1 MTADVPTL
9 LLMIIVTSLV
19 TSGALLVLNGNQR
32 NDGLQYW
39 AGGLLLSAL
48 AHTLLLL
55 YGRIPNLLTVVLG
68 NVLLSSALA
77 SFWLAVR
84 RFHGLALHWA
94 RTLAL
99 LAAIAL
105 LMWLF
110 QHQFASRVVVSGF
123 TLSLQAALVLWVLR
137 QRALGAEQQRSR
149 GALLLVCGLGL
160 IVLTLLLR
168 AAAALFF
175 SLNIASI
182 LQSNLVQTLT
192 FMVSFLATLVSS
204 FGFVFMAKERA
215 DQANL
220 RLASQDPLT
229 GAANRRA
236 LMQAL
241 ETELARA
248 SRQHTPL
255 ALLMVDIDH
264 FKRVNDHYGHLAG
277 DHVLRH
283 IVGVLRQRLRA
294 SDVLGRYGGEEFMV
308 LLPGT
313 DLHGAAQ
320 LAEQLRQAVQA
331 APCEWQGQHIP
342 FTVSIGVAAS
352 ADTPADPSRTS
363 EALLQAADQA
373 LYRAK
378 DDGRNRVALA

>member
-84 RFHGLALHWA
+84 RFHDLALHWA

-149 GALLLVCGLGL
+149 G
-160 IVLTLLLR
+160 
-168 AAAALFF
+168 
-175 SLNIASI
+175 
-182 LQSNLVQTLT
+182 
-192 FMVSFLATLVSS
+192 
-204 FGFVFMAKERA
+204 
-215 DQANL
+215 
-220 RLASQDPLT
+220 
-229 GAANRRA
+229 
-236 LMQAL
+236 
-241 ETELARA
+241 
-248 SRQHTPL
+248 

-331 APCEWQGQHIP
+331 APCEWQGQHIA

>member
-84 RFHGLALHWA
+84 RFHDLALHWA

-137 QRALGAEQQRSR
+137 QRSLGAEQQRSR
-149 GALLLVCGLGL
+149 GALLL
-160 IVLTLLLR
+160 
-168 AAAALFF
+168 
-175 SLNIASI
+175 
-182 LQSNLVQTLT
+182 
-192 FMVSFLATLVSS
+192 
-204 FGFVFMAKERA
+204 
-215 DQANL
+215 
-220 RLASQDPLT
+220 
-229 GAANRRA
+229 
-236 LMQAL
+236 
-241 ETELARA
+241 
-248 SRQHTPL
+248 
-255 ALLMVDIDH
+255 VDIDH

-331 APCEWQGQHIP
+331 APCEWQGQRIA

>member
-68 NVLLSSALA
+68 NALLSSALA
-77 SFWLAVR
+77 GFWLAVR

-149 GALLLVCGLGL
+149 G
-160 IVLTLLLR
+160 
-168 AAAALFF
+168 
-175 SLNIASI
+175 
-182 LQSNLVQTLT
+182 
-192 FMVSFLATLVSS
+192 
-204 FGFVFMAKERA
+204 
-215 DQANL
+215 
-220 RLASQDPLT
+220 
-229 GAANRRA
+229 
-236 LMQAL
+236 
-241 ETELARA
+241 
-248 SRQHTPL
+248 

-331 APCEWQGQHIP
+331 APCEWQGQRIP

-378 DDGRNRVALA
+378 DGGRNRVALA